1 MFGFFSRKKEAEQ
14 VREETKKSFES
25 VKKDMISIGIWIK
38 HLDSEKNSNKKEID
52 ELKNTLSS
60 VKEEIENI
68 KNIISIVGELKIKQ
82 ISKQVFNKQTSV
94 YPVQTA
100 VQTAVQTPNLDYFS
114 NSEKAIVW
122 ILLNSEMN
130 LSYDDLAVILNK
142 QKSTIRGQ
150 INSIKQKSEGLIKE
164 RIENNGKKRVF
175 IEETL
180 KEKLLKKS
188 KVRVKINKEKDKETN

>member
-150 INSIKQKSEGLIKE
+150 INSIKQKAEV
-164 RIENNGKKRVF
+164 IEEKIEKNGRKRVF
-175 IEETL
+175 IPEKI
-180 KEKLLKKS
+180 KEILLKKQ
-188 KVRVKINKEKDKETN
+188 KVSIKGKLKNKKN

>member
-25 VKKDMISIGIWIK
+25 VKKDMSSIGIWIK

-150 INSIKQKSEGLIKE
+150 INSIKQKAEV
-164 RIENNGKKRVF
+164 IEEKIEKNGRKRVF
-175 IEETL
+175 IPEKI
-180 KEKLLKKS
+180 KEILLKKQ
-188 KVRVKINKEKDKETN
+188 KVSIKGKLKNKKN

>member
-14 VREETKKSFES
+14 VREATKKSFES
-25 VKKDMISIGIWIK
+25 VKKDMSSIGIWIK
-38 HLDSEKNSNKKEID
+38 HLDSEKKSNKKEID

-150 INSIKQKSEGLIKE
+150 INSIKQKAEV
-164 RIENNGKKRVF
+164 IEEKIEKNGRKRVF
-175 IEETL
+175 IPEKI
-180 KEKLLKKS
+180 KEILLKKQ
-188 KVRVKINKEKDKETN
+188 KVSIKGKLKNKKN